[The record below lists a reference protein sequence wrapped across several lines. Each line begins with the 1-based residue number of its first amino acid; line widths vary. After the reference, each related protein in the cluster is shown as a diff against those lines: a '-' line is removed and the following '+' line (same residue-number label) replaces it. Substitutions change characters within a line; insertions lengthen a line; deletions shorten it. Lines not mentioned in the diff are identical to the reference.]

1 MFRKVYERLHNV
13 LVIIDDDK
21 GGNAKVEEKRGTSF
35 STSSNFP
42 MTLHMM
48 STRIDSKI
56 NA

>member
-1 MFRKVYERLHNV
+1 M
-13 LVIIDDDK
+13 IDDEK
-21 GGNAKVEEKRGTSF
+21 GGNAKVEEKRGTRF